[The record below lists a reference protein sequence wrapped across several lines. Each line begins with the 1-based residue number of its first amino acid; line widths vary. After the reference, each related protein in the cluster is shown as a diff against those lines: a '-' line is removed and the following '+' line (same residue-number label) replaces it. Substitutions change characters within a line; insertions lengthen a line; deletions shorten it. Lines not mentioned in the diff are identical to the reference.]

1 MYAHHAFRFSIEDAD
16 PAMFEIAAFDCND
29 DDLNEFL
36 KEERRFH

>member
-1 MYAHHAFRFSIEDAD
+1 MPITLSDLRIEDAD